1 MRIAFVSQVTTHH
14 RETESCRRIRGLAR
28 RLANRGHDVA
38 FFCSQW
44 WEGDLH
50 AFEHDD
56 IDYRALADEDADSPS
71 TQFALRLPF
80 ALFRFKPDVIHGSYP
95 PGRHVMGASLGGTLA
110 RAPLLVDWYGDGPTP
125 FVEYEATP
133 FGKRRAARSPDTVV
147 TPSRMV
153 KTAVREA
160 GAADEAVEVIPNS
173 IDFGAIREAPVGES
187 GDIVYSR
194 RLDGD
199 ANVESLL
206 LALAEFR
213 DRDWGATIIG
223 DGPEREGYE
232 RQARDLRIDDRVEF
246 VGDLSVEERISLFK
260 GAHVYV
266 QTARRESF
274 PTDLLRALACGCAGV
289 VEYQVESS
297 AHELVEKEPRGFRTT
312 SDDELVDAI
321 RRAGELPRM
330 EINEDFASYDHR
342 AILERYLDCYR
353 DARDEFGLL

>member
-14 RETESCRRIRGLAR
+14 RETESCRRLGRLAR
-28 RLANRGHDVA
+28 RLADRGHEVT

-50 AFEHDD
+50 AFEQDG
-56 IDYRALADEDADSPS
+56 IDYRALADEGTDSPS

-80 ALFRFKPDVIHGSYP
+80 ALLRLDPDVIHASYP
-95 PGRHVMGASLGGTLA
+95 PGRHVIGASLGSTLA
-110 RAPLLVDWYGDGPTP
+110 RAPLVVDWYGDGPAP
-125 FVEYEATP
+125 YRDYEATP
-133 FGKRRAARSPDTVV
+133 SGKRRAARSPDTVV

-153 KTAVREA
+153 KTSVREA
-160 GAADEAVEVIPNS
+160 GATDEAVEVIPNS
-173 IDFGAIREAPVGES
+173 IDFEAIREAPATET

-199 ANVESLL
+199 AYLESLL

-213 DRDWGATIIG
+213 DRDWTATIIG

-232 RQARDLRIDDRVEF
+232 RQARDLRIADRVDF
-246 VGDLSVEERISLFK
+246 VGDLPVEERIATFK

-289 VEYQVESS
+289 VEYQVDSS
-297 AHELVEKEPRGFRTT
+297 AHELVEKEKRGFRTT

-321 RRAGELPRM
+321 RKAGELPRM
-330 EINEDFASYDHR
+330 ELNENFKSFDHR
-342 AILERYLDCYR
+342 AILERYMDCYR
-353 DARDEFGLL
+353 EAQDSFGLF